1 MRSLRNAIVA
11 ALIALPLGA
20 CVSLF
25 PKDDPVQMY
34 RFGAGM
40 SASLDGAVQPGPAV
54 GVLKLPTTFTRA
66 AASDRILTVTG
77 AEAAYIK
84 DGRWAAPAAVL
95 FDEAVARVF
104 QGSGGPVRLIT
115 RGEVSQAQ
123 YVLKLDVR
131 TFEARYDGGM
141 RAAPEVVV
149 ETRAVLTRSSDRTL
163 VGEQVFVSRARAG
176 NNRMGAIALAF
187 DEAVNQ
193 TLGELHAW
201 VNQTT

>member
-1 MRSLRNAIVA
+1 MRSLRNAILA
-11 ALIALPLGA
+11 GLIALPLGA

-34 RFGAGM
+34 RFGAEA
-40 SASLDGAVQPGPAV
+40 SAGSVAQSGPAV
-54 GVLKLPTTFTRA
+54 GILKLPTTFTRA
-66 AASDRILTVTG
+66 SASDRILTVNR

-104 QGSGGPVRLIT
+104 QGSDGSVRLIT

-141 RAAPEVVV
+141 KAAPEVVV
-149 ETRAVLTRSSDRTL
+149 ETRAVLTRNSDRSL
-163 VGEQVFVSRARAG
+163 VAEEVFVSRVRAG
-176 NNRMGAIALAF
+176 DNRMGAIADAF
-187 DEAVNQ
+187 DEAVGQ
-193 TLGELHAW
+193 TLNELHAW